1 MPWETTGTVS
11 IAQYSNA
18 VNGTGTSFIT
28 TGRVGDAFRRPDG
41 AWYEVVNIA
50 SDSAVSIAPAYQ
62 GITVSG
68 GNYALAPMQ
77 GYVKESAD
85 QLRAIVNGIG
95 SKIADLEATGNDE
108 VLPVAKG
115 GTGRSDARS
124 VFAELG
130 VQAPAALFSAQ
141 GLYLGWNGEAGH
153 GGAANFTCNEGGGAG
168 GVTWRS
174 VNADNSVSGPTLV
187 YGYDGTLTVPSAVST
202 PKITGLTTAISVGQG
217 GTGATGKGL
226 ANLGGQ
232 SKRASLSALSFD
244 SSSAN
249 QVPYF
254 NVASTTALMT
264 VTPFMRTVLD
274 DPTAAIAC
282 DMLGLSSGLYSENFY
297 TINAIGPNGG
307 TGTGTGLTACRRAG
321 RVALGKC

>member
-108 VLPVAKG
+108 VLPVAKEAQAGQTHEAFSLSWVSRRLPRFSAPKVFTWG
-115 GTGRSDARS
+115 GTAKQGMGGLQTLLAMRE
-124 VFAELG
+124 AE
-130 VQAPAALFSAQ
+130 P
-141 GLYLGWNGEAGH
+141 
-153 GGAANFTCNEGGGAG
+153 
-168 GVTWRS
+168 
-174 VNADNSVSGPTLV
+174 
-187 YGYDGTLTVPSAVST
+187 AVS
-202 PKITGLTTAISVGQG
+202 PGVVSMQIIQYPG
-217 GTGATGKGL
+217 
-226 ANLGGQ
+226 
-232 SKRASLSALSFD
+232 
-244 SSSAN
+244 
-249 QVPYF
+249 
-254 NVASTTALMT
+254 
-264 VTPFMRTVLD
+264 
-274 DPTAAIAC
+274 
-282 DMLGLSSGLYSENFY
+282 
-297 TINAIGPNGG
+297 
-307 TGTGTGLTACRRAG
+307 RRWSMDTMA
-321 RVALGKC
+321 R